1 MILQAWDDCISTYI
15 ENPTKINQTNVG
27 KQNIPFLMYHPFVM
41 GMVDV
46 LSKMP
51 SVQETRWTS
60 LTLNPESLQGLESF
74 RRVNGEVD
82 FLVEDHPS

>member
-1 MILQAWDDCISTYI
+1 
-15 ENPTKINQTNVG
+15 
-27 KQNIPFLMYHPFVM
+27 M

-74 RRVNGEVD
+74 RRGFGEVG